1 MEPIEKHEWYAKAK
15 NYWDNVQGDVNGMLG
30 GYSEIAEIETEQSS
44 KLLQR
49 FIENGMLHPGTACD
63 CGAGIGRVTKN
74 LLLKHFAN
82 VDLVEQT
89 SKFLDEAA
97 SEFLNL
103 GLDSRVNFIPIGLQD
118 FSPEHNRY
126 DLIWCQWVLSH
137 LTDEDLVAFLIKC
150 KNSMTGGLIGIK
162 ENTAFH
168 GTLHDA
174 MDSSV
179 MRSDYLFKEL
189 FDKARLSLLRE
200 EVQQGFPKDL
210 YVVKLYILQ

>member
-74 LLLKHFAN
+74 LLLKHFAH

-89 SKFLDEAA
+89 RKFLDEAE

-103 GLDSRVNFIPIGLQD
+103 GLNSRVKFIPSGLQD

-137 LTDEDLVAFLIKC
+137 LTDDDLVAFLIKC
-150 KNSMTGGLIGIK
+150 KNSMTCGLIGIK
-162 ENTAFH
+162 ENTSFH

-174 MDSSV
+174 VDSSV
-179 MRSDYLFKEL
+179 MRSDYIFKEL
-189 FDKARLSLLRE
+189 FDKAGLSLLRE